1 MLYKLPGDTT
11 LAKRKTSELRQEELF
26 YSHSSKKQ
34 SKTFYLADSKTI
46 PFERPSKQT
55 QNIELIPKTINQ
67 ERYILSLLDSSND
80 IVVGTGPAGTGKTY
94 LAMLAAIKAL
104 KSGEC
109 KKIVLTRPMVEVEDE
124 KIGFLPG
131 DINQKMD
138 PWMLPLYDV
147 FHEFYSVADVTSMIE
162 RKVIEIAPLA
172 FMRGRS
178 LKNAFIILD
187 EGQNATPNQ
196 IKMLLTRIGE
206 GSKIVITGDTNQTDR
221 RGPLNGLLDLRA
233 RSEVHKVP
241 GLAICDFN
249 HKDIQRHEIISH
261 ILKMYGEE

>member
-1 MLYKLPGDTT
+1 M
-11 LAKRKTSELRQEELF
+11 AKRKTSELRQEEIF
-26 YSHSSKKQ
+26 YSHGSKKQ
-34 SKTFYLADSKTI
+34 TKTFYINDSKTI
-46 PFERPSKQT
+46 PFERPTKQSPAV
-55 QNIELIPKTINQ
+55 NLIPKTINQ
-67 ERYILSLLDSSND
+67 EKYILSLLDENND

-221 RGPLNGLLDLRA
+221 RNSQNGLLDLQERLE
-233 RSEVHKVP
+233 SSPIEGISLCKFE
-241 GLAICDFN
+241 L
-249 HKDIQRHEIISH
+249 KDVQRHKIISE
-261 ILKMYGEE
+261 ILKLYK